1 LKIRNLNQ
9 LITHR
14 QQGDDKMEYTTIT
27 DKTKKIN
34 DTKTKIEKFEDTLKN
49 SLNLIEHHKN
59 ISSEET
65 QLTKLSFETLL
76 SILTHKSEEL

>member
-1 LKIRNLNQ
+1 
-9 LITHR
+9 
-14 QQGDDKMEYTTIT
+14 MEYTTIT